1 MPETENLGSFFKES
15 KKLVKEYL
23 NTRQEVYKLKLIRI
37 LSTSAGNFIWII
49 ISLFL
54 LLLFVIFLGLVGGF
68 WLSDLTGSYVKGFGV
83 ITLVILLKIV
93 LLTVF
98 RKVLFINPIIRN
110 IINWST
116 DEEPAGNEKQN
127 NN

>member
-37 LSTSAGNFIWII
+37 LSTSAGNFVWII

-83 ITLVILLKIV
+83 ITLIILLKIV
-93 LLTVF
+93 LLTIF
-98 RKVLFINPIIRN
+98 RKVLFINPIIRG
-110 IINWST
+110 IIRRTT